1 MRPEDPAHRR
11 MQRIVVARSV
21 LHMVLATTAL
31 FVTYSLVPLGAF
43 LSAGPL
49 LRLIAGLIAVVVV
62 LVWQVRRIL
71 VSSHP
76 TLQAVEA
83 TVLAVAMFV
92 FVFSL
97 VYLAISIGD
106 TESFSEPLDRI
117 SAVYF
122 TITVLGTVG
131 FGDIAARTDV
141 ARLTVAAQ
149 MLLDLTLG
157 VVVIRLLFETARVT
171 RSRKDQEP
179 PPD

>member
-1 MRPEDPAHRR
+1 M
-11 MQRIVVARSV
+11 
-21 LHMVLATTAL
+21 
-31 FVTYSLVPLGAF
+31 
-43 LSAGPL
+43 
-49 LRLIAGLIAVVVV
+49 
-62 LVWQVRRIL
+62 
-71 VSSHP
+71 
-76 TLQAVEA
+76 
-83 TVLAVAMFV
+83 
-92 FVFSL
+92 FSL

-106 TESFSEPLDRI
+106 TASFSEPLDRI

-131 FGDIAARTDV
+131 FGDIAARTSV

-179 PPD
+179 PLD